1 MQRLHIPFQSWLH
14 DGRLYA
20 VLSAAGF
27 SLKAVFVKLGYAAGP
42 VDALTLL
49 AMRMGFA
56 LPLFAWLVWLSR
68 DKSQARAQA
77 PLGWMDAGRIMLLG
91 MFGYYLSSLFDFYG
105 LEYISAGLERLI
117 LYVYPTLVLVFQ
129 AIARR
134 TLPSGRVAQAMAICY
149 AGLGIAFIHDAGSAA
164 QGAHV
169 WLGGAWVFA
178 SAVTYA
184 LYYLGTGSMIARIGS
199 MRLTGL
205 AGGASSVLVL
215 AHYLM
220 AGTPSALPAL
230 PSGVWLNA
238 ALMAVLSTALPI
250 YWMALAIQRMG
261 AAQAAAFGS
270 LGPVLTVVA
279 SWALLGEALSAYQL
293 GGLALVMLG
302 VARLKPSAP
311 GKAGVASAPEAG
323 TDAAGVA
330 GSKADAKAGAA
341 TGVAAPAAAQR

>member
-1 MQRLHIPFQSWLH
+1 MKRLPVPFQQWLH

-68 DKSQARAQA
+68 ARASAAQA
-77 PLGWMDAGRIMLLG
+77 PQAPLSARDALHILLLG
-91 MFGYYLSSLFDFYG
+91 LFGYYLSSLFDFYG

-129 AIARR
+129 AMARR

-149 AGLGIAFIHDAGSAA
+149 AGLGIAFIHDVGAAA
-164 QGAHV
+164 QGAQV
-169 WLGGAWVFA
+169 WLGSAWVFA

-184 LYYLGTGSMIARIGS
+184 LYYLGTGAMLARIGS

-215 AHYLM
+215 AHYAM
-220 AGTPSALPAL
+220 TGHPSELAAL

-238 ALMAVLSTALPI
+238 GLMAVLSTALPV

-302 VARLKPSAP
+302 VARLKPAAG
-311 GKAGVASAPEAG
+311 GKAGTVPVP
-323 TDAAGVA
+323 AAV
-330 GSKADAKAGAA
+330 AGAA
-341 TGVAAPAAAQR
+341 GPR

>member
-1 MQRLHIPFQSWLH
+1 MKRLHTPFQQWLH

-68 DKSQARAQA
+68 DKVQA
-77 PLGWMDAGRIMLLG
+77 PLRWPDAGRILLLG

-134 TLPSGRVAQAMAICY
+134 TLPSGRVAQAMGICY
-149 AGLGIAFIHDAGSAA
+149 AGLAIAFIHDAGTAA
-164 QGAHV
+164 QGARV

-184 LYYLGTGSMIARIGS
+184 LYYLGTGAMVGRIGS

-215 AHYLM
+215 GHYVFHYLL
-220 AGTPSALPAL
+220 ADTPAKLMSL
-230 PSGVWLNA
+230 PSGMWLNA
-238 ALMAVLSTALPI
+238 GLMAVLSTALPV

-261 AAQAAAFGS
+261 AAQAAAFGT

-311 GKAGVASAPEAG
+311 AAG
-323 TDAAGVA
+323 TAAGKSGANV
-330 GSKADAKAGAA
+330 KAAGAA
-341 TGVAAPAAAQR
+341 APR